1 MNKGKNTAK
10 GITLIALVITIIV
23 MLILVAVT
31 ISMALNGGLFG
42 YAKDATTQTKSKMEA
57 ESQLSTGRIKI
68 GDVWYDSPQDYA
80 DDKPSADQTDG
91 GSGSS
96 TGGGTQ
102 NPTQGYVWEK
112 YSFNITTQFQTATPS
127 EVGDA
132 YDFLTYNNGSIA
144 YNQDKTINSYAKIN
158 FANNTVYLDQM
169 WTGNLKEYYCGQYKN
184 YPFVVSCSTNSGSYY
199 ETSIKYTYSEIAHN
213 ITGQCN
219 ITYCSALPVKKF
231 LIGTY
236 NKLVT
241 LSQGSYKYG
250 EVQSTDQ
257 TAYPQNGFKDGYWY
271 VLKQS

>member
-31 ISMALNGGLFG
+31 INIALNGGLFG

-91 GSGSS
+91 GSS

-102 NPTQGYVWEK
+102 NPTQEYTWEK
-112 YSFNITTQFQTATPS
+112 YSFNIATIS
-127 EVGDA
+127 
-132 YDFLTYNNGSIA
+132 NGVSSNVTED
-144 YNQDKTINSYAKIN
+144 YVSINSPRLNLNETTERYS
-158 FANNTVYLDQM
+158 TLDFTDDTIHYSGL
-169 WTGNLKEYYCGQYKN
+169 WTGNLKEYYYCGKYLE
-184 YPFVVSCSTNSGSYY
+184 YPFQTFVCGSTVSVLNYIYGDIESGCFSYGTTQRLHTKTFNS
-199 ETSIKYTYSEIAHN
+199 
-213 ITGQCN
+213 
-219 ITYCSALPVKKF
+219 
-231 LIGTY
+231 
-236 NKLVT
+236 
-241 LSQGSYKYG
+241 SQTIEVSKGSYKYG
-250 EVQSTDQ
+250 EVQSTDP

>member
-31 ISMALNGGLFG
+31 INIALNGGLFG

-57 ESQLSTGRIKI
+57 ESQLASGRIKI

-102 NPTQGYVWEK
+102 NPTQEYTWEK
-112 YSFNITTQFQTATPS
+112 YSFNITTASNSKENGEIPLM
-127 EVGDA
+127 
-132 YDFLTYNNGSIA
+132 LTNGSTFYVETQGVTRYGRI
-144 YNQDKTINSYAKIN
+144 QFIS
-158 FANNTVYLDQM
+158 NNTAVCALDS
-169 WTGNLKEYYCGQYKN
+169 WTGNLKEYYVCEQYKN
-184 YPFVVSCSTNSGSYY
+184 YPFDISFNSYNCEYYVWVSYGPVNNAYNACGM
-199 ETSIKYTYSEIAHN
+199 
-213 ITGQCN
+213 TG
-219 ITYCSALPVKKF
+219 TALPYMSFTVSPNANMFTSSIAK
-231 LIGTY
+231 
-236 NKLVT
+236 
-241 LSQGSYKYG
+241 GSYKYG

>member
-31 ISMALNGGLFG
+31 INIALNGGLFG

-57 ESQLSTGRIKI
+57 ESQLASGRIKI

-112 YSFNITTQFQTATPS
+112 YSFNITKQFQTAPPNEIVDT
-127 EVGDA
+127 
-132 YDFLTYNNGSIA
+132 YDFLTYDNGSIA

-184 YPFVVSCSTNSGSYY
+184 YPFGIYINSYTCEYRVNVSYGPVNNAYNVCGT
-199 ETSIKYTYSEIAHN
+199 
-213 ITGQCN
+213 TG
-219 ITYCSALPVKKF
+219 TALPYMSFTVSPNANMFTSSIAK
-231 LIGTY
+231 
-236 NKLVT
+236 
-241 LSQGSYKYG
+241 GSYKYG
-250 EVQSTDQ
+250 EVQSTDP
-257 TAYPQNGFKDGYWY
+257 TAYPQDGFKDGYWY

>member
-31 ISMALNGGLFG
+31 INIALNGGLFG

-57 ESQLSTGRIKI
+57 ESQLASGRIKI

-102 NPTQGYVWEK
+102 NPTQEYTWEK
-112 YSFNITTQFQTATPS
+112 YSFELITVIEANEDHPYWSTQNYSLYNLVGNIT
-127 EVGDA
+127 A
-132 YDFLTYNNGSIA
+132 YA
-144 YNQDKTINSYAKIN
+144 HVN
-158 FANNTVYLDQM
+158 FDNKADNFTLNDS
-169 WTGNLKEYYCGQYKN
+169 WTGNYQTWLYNEYKN
-184 YPFVVSCSTNSGSYY
+184 YPFSGLPGCYVYQYIPNSVVNMNNQ
-199 ETSIKYTYSEIAHN
+199 YTYSAKVHFRGYGGE
-213 ITGQCN
+213 
-219 ITYCSALPVKKF
+219 
-231 LIGTY
+231 GTIS
-236 NKLVT
+236 K
-241 LSQGSYKYG
+241 GSYKYG
-250 EVQSTDQ
+250 EVQSTDP
-257 TAYPQNGFKDGYWY
+257 TAYPQDGFKDGYWY